1 MPTIIIK
8 GVEVRGRKRRKEF
21 DDFKRTKRL
30 TIKATLILS
39 SLVFIIFGIN
49 LNESANKKEDVKIE
63 ILNKSYNGE
72 DDTYTIKFLVN
83 EGDLNKTVKEA
94 EVGSGFYNRVK
105 EGIVQNYSIPKYQ
118 IYSDELKK
126 LRSSFILF
134 SVGVLC
140 VIGFIFIWVIENLY
154 R

>member
-1 MPTIIIK
+1 ML
-8 GVEVRGRKRRKEF
+8 EL
-21 DDFKRTKRL
+21 FKRTKRL

>member
-1 MPTIIIK
+1 MKVECFTEFHYFTI
-8 GVEVRGRKRRKEF
+8 
-21 DDFKRTKRL
+21 L
-30 TIKATLILS
+30 
-39 SLVFIIFGIN
+39 
-49 LNESANKKEDVKIE
+49 
-63 ILNKSYNGE
+63 LNKSYDGE

-94 EVGSGFYNRVK
+94 KVGSGFYNNVDV
-105 EGIVQNYSIPKYQ
+105 GTVQNYSIPKYQ

-140 VIGFIFIWVIENLY
+140 VIGFIFVWVIRENL
-154 R
+154 

>member
-8 GVEVRGRKRRKEF
+8 EVEVRGRKRRKEF
-21 DDFKRTKRL
+21 DDFKRTRWL

-63 ILNKSYNGE
+63 ILNKFYDGE

-94 EVGSGFYNRVK
+94 KVGSSFYNDADV
-105 EGIVQNYSIPKYQ
+105 GTVQNYSIPKHQ

-140 VIGFIFIWVIENLY
+140 VIGFSFIWIREELI
-154 R
+154 